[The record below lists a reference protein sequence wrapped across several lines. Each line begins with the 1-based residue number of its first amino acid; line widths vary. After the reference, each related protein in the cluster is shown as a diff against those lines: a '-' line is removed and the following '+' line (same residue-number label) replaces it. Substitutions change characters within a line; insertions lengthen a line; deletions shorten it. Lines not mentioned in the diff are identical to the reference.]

1 MLCLLTMYFPWFR
14 ICHRSAGKFLLRNS
28 GTLPPPVLGA
38 SVKLPSWG
46 LPAQGTAQGRNRG
59 LLIHL
64 RFPHA
69 RVAPSLEATIVAA
82 LDAREILDDKL
93 KLQVPGR
100 GNLLSNCSRGL
111 QVSNEATLE
120 LCTSNRMGPD

>member
-1 MLCLLTMYFPWFR
+1 M
-14 ICHRSAGKFLLRNS
+14 
-28 GTLPPPVLGA
+28 
-38 SVKLPSWG
+38 
-46 LPAQGTAQGRNRG
+46 
-59 LLIHL
+59 
-64 RFPHA
+64 
-69 RVAPSLEATIVAA
+69 APSLEATIVAA